1 MCFKDLWICSVGI
14 AVMRIKDL
22 YSIPVSAQPRSVS
35 PHCSAEM
42 DEYWLMGTTGTVHP
56 MQRCVC
62 FPDLTL
68 HQSCTPLF
76 YFSGVCETQRCLQEN
91 NLSLKGILLC
101 MHCDD
106 PLSKSLSCLVQLEF
120 FLLHRHNLQEPKTFY
135 YVESQKEEI
144 TVLSPNRLR
153 WFGLGWNLFS
163 S

>member
-1 MCFKDLWICSVGI
+1 MNLFCGYCGNENQGFILNSCICSAQICFPTLLCWNGWI
-14 AVMRIKDL
+14 LTDGNHWN
-22 YSIPVSAQPRSVS
+22 SASY
-35 PHCSAEM
+35 AEM
-42 DEYWLMGTTGTVHP
+42 CLLPRPNPTSE
-56 MQRCVC
+56 
-62 FPDLTL
+62 
-68 HQSCTPLF
+68 PLF

-144 TVLSPNRLR
+144 TVLSPNRLH